1 MDTTLIKGYEKP
13 KSVPVL
19 IVVVVI
25 FFASV
30 FLNIFP
36 STKQILFSFV
46 SPFVLSSSD
55 LHGFVV
61 GAYSNLITLDSTYQE
76 VLRLRSE
83 VLSLQ
88 GELDSVQQLEE
99 RIDLLEK
106 QLAVKHKFEDR
117 DIVLAQVV
125 LPADRTIY
133 NRIFVNVGSMQG
145 VSEGDVVVVGDVFI
159 GLISNVGPTL
169 SEVILPT
176 SRQSVLRVSIQP
188 SEKKAKSG
196 DATAIGDNDAI
207 LLDNV
212 VMQAKLQQG
221 QAVFVN
227 DSKVGYIL
235 LMGKVGEVD
244 ENPSAPSQ
252 KGVIE
257 PAVSYRQLKYVSVL
271 VKKGE

>member
-1 MDTTLIKGYEKP
+1 MDTTFIKGYEKP
-13 KSVPVL
+13 KSVSVL
-19 IVVVVI
+19 VVVVVI

-36 STKQILFSFV
+36 STKHILFSFV

-61 GAYSNLITLDSTYQE
+61 GAYSNLNTLDSTYQE

-145 VSEGDVVVVGDVFI
+145 ASE
-159 GLISNVGPTL
+159 
-169 SEVILPT
+169 
-176 SRQSVLRVSIQP
+176 
-188 SEKKAKSG
+188 
-196 DATAIGDNDAI
+196 GDNDAI